1 MTAPLRILLLCHS
14 FNSLSQRLYAEL
26 TALGHRLSVELD
38 IADAVT
44 EEAVALFQP
53 DLVLAPFLKRR
64 IPEPVWRAL
73 PCFVV
78 HPGPPGDRGPAA
90 LDWAIVEGQ
99 REWGVTVLQADGDFD
114 AGPVWGAATFP
125 LRAASKGAI
134 YRREV
139 TEAAVAATLQALA
152 HFTAGD
158 APQKSMPAADGWRG
172 VLPQARRAIDW
183 SRDDSVTVLAKI
195 RASDGQPGVVDAL
208 FGTPCRLFD
217 AHPAT
222 LEALAGLGG
231 APGDVLAQRDGALL
245 RRTADGGVWIGR
257 VSIALGD
264 AASPIKLPAM
274 QAFAAAA
281 ATLPERAVPL
291 TRAAD
296 EWGELRY
303 TEHGERGAR
312 VGVLSFDF
320 CNGAM
325 STAQCQR
332 LRDALVEVKRRDTQL
347 LLIAGGDGFF
357 SNGIDLNC
365 IEAAAHRDGDSAADE
380 SWRNINAMND
390 VALEIITTTDRLTV
404 SLLRGN
410 AGAGGAFLAL
420 AADEV
425 WAQRGVMLN
434 PHYKNMGNLYGS
446 EYWTYLAP
454 RRLGADGAR
463 ALMQSRLPLSAPEAL
478 RIGFVDR
485 CLDVP
490 AGQVLDAAVQ
500 EARLLAASYNL
511 RDRVMRKQTER
522 AAHEA
527 ERPLAD
533 YRKEELSR
541 MHRNFYG
548 FDPSYHVARHHFVHK
563 LPHAWT
569 PRHLAVHREVVAR

>member
-1 MTAPLRILLLCHS
+1 MTVPLRILLLCHS

-26 TALGHRLSVELD
+26 TALGHTLSVELD

-44 EEAVALFQP
+44 EEAVALFRP

-64 IPEPVWRAL
+64 IPESVWRTV

-152 HFTAGD
+152 RFTAGD
-158 APQKSMPAADGWRG
+158 APQRSVPAADGWRG

-183 SRDDSVTVLAKI
+183 SHDDSATVLAKV

-208 FGTPCRLFD
+208 FGQPCRLFD

-222 LEALAGLGG
+222 LEALAGFDG

-245 RRTADGGVWIGR
+245 RRTVDGGVWIGR
-257 VSIALGD
+257 VSVALGD
-264 AASPIKLPAM
+264 AASPIKLPAT

-303 TEHGERGAR
+303 IEHGERGAR

-325 STAQCQR
+325 STAQCQH
-332 LRDALVEVKRRDTQL
+332 LRDALVEVKRRDTQV

-390 VALEIITTTDRLTV
+390 VALEIITCTDRLTV

-490 AGQVLDAAVQ
+490 AGDALDAAVQ

-569 PRHLAVHREVVAR
+569 PRHLAVHREVAAR